1 MMSADA
7 APAPARF
14 DPYADRWLLL
24 FLRAMALVYVY
35 GAAIHVMN
43 IAGVSGFDWFAAPLK
58 WQVLDIVYLVV
69 DAAVVLGVM
78 ARRRF
83 AVVLFVLAA
92 LSQIVLYTA
101 LRGWLLNVPPDFA
114 FLPAEV
120 GYLDRFVLFH
130 AATLVIFVLL
140 VARQRF
146 GWGGA

>member
-1 MMSADA
+1 MSADA
-7 APAPARF
+7 PTAPSRF
-14 DPYADRWLLL
+14 EPYADRWLLL
-24 FLRAMALVYVY
+24 FMRAMALVYVY
-35 GAAIHVMN
+35 GAAVHVMN

-69 DAAVVLGVM
+69 DAAVVIGVM

-83 AVVLFVLAA
+83 AVLLFIAAA

-101 LRGWLLNVPPDFA
+101 LRGWILDVPPDFA

-140 VARQRF
+140 VVRRRF
-146 GWGGA
+146 GWGDA